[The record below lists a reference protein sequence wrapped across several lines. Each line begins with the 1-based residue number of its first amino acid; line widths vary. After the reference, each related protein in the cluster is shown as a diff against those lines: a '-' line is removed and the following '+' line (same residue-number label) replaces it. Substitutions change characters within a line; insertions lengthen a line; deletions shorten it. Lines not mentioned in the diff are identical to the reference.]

1 MKIGNLELVTK
12 ELYKYDSIVIFHHIR
27 PDGDCLGSQFGLKEL
42 IKTNFPNKKVYAI
55 GDHKDTF
62 DFLDFT
68 MDKVPS
74 DEILKNSLGVVVD
87 ANHKERI
94 ESREVLDKN
103 LFAQVIRIDHHPND
117 DDLGDNAVRWVD
129 SSYSAAD
136 EMVTEIAVVNGWKI
150 TPKAA
155 NYLYLGINTDSGRF
169 LFNNVKARTLYLAS
183 KLYEAGLEADYIH
196 TSLSKTSLEDL
207 KFNSW
212 LLSTLKTRDG
222 VAYIQNRLED
232 TKKLGKTSQSSM
244 RVNSIANI
252 KGFPF
257 WVQFL
262 EEEDGRVRVEFRSNG
277 PIVRNVAVKWG
288 GGGHERASGAI
299 IDSFDLVEKVIDDCA
314 AEVKRYQAENKMA

>member
-117 DDLGDNAVRWVD
+117 DDLGDNAVRW
-129 SSYSAAD
+129 
-136 EMVTEIAVVNGWKI
+136 
-150 TPKAA
+150 
-155 NYLYLGINTDSGRF
+155 
-169 LFNNVKARTLYLAS
+169 
-183 KLYEAGLEADYIH
+183 
-196 TSLSKTSLEDL
+196 
-207 KFNSW
+207 
-212 LLSTLKTRDG
+212 
-222 VAYIQNRLED
+222 
-232 TKKLGKTSQSSM
+232 
-244 RVNSIANI
+244 
-252 KGFPF
+252 
-257 WVQFL
+257 
-262 EEEDGRVRVEFRSNG
+262 
-277 PIVRNVAVKWG
+277 
-288 GGGHERASGAI
+288 
-299 IDSFDLVEKVIDDCA
+299 
-314 AEVKRYQAENKMA
+314 